1 MISRAFHIQ
10 AVPSNNKHGHTR
22 TPLFPSLAACASFVL
37 CCAVMVGRLG
47 WFACSSIANKYRR
60 VAFPGLP
67 FYSPSVYLCIEM
79 AQFTPKHQS
88 RQNAEDDNSPK
99 PLSTAIMQELANLK
113 EKFKNDDEED
123 TKGIVATTFHFHQ
136 ATCVTSCSHRSET
149 PYQHLDKAAVLQE
162 CKVFH
167 DQSVVTQNPR
177 RCCLLITKLLF
188 LLVKGDTF
196 TSAEITEVFFG
207 VTKLFQSPDVN
218 LRRMMY
224 LFIKEIAE
232 TCDPDD
238 VIIVTQSLTKD
249 MNTGEDLYRANSM
262 RVLAKIID
270 SSMLGAIERYLKQAI
285 VDRNAFVASSSLM
298 AGSRLFKTC
307 PDVVRRWINEVQ
319 EAVNSVNDMV
329 QFHALSLLYQIKQ
342 HDRLA
347 VSKTVQTLS
356 KGSLRS
362 PLATCLLIRY
372 TKMLLVEDMT
382 SANAKAAYAFLESCL
397 RHKNE
402 MVIFEA
408 AKAICNLPGVE
419 ANDLNPAITVLQLL
433 LSSTKPALR
442 FTAMRVLSEVAG
454 RHPISV
460 AKCNDDMESLVGDN
474 NRSIATL
481 AITTLLKTGNEA
493 SIDRLMKQISSF
505 MSEIGDEFKVV
516 VVKAVR
522 DMCVKYPGKHRVMVN
537 FLATFL
543 REEGGFEFKKAIV
556 DSILEIMKAIP
567 ETKESSLMHLCEFI
581 EDYEFDELIIRVLH
595 LIGTIGPTTSSPSKY
610 IRFVYNRIILE
621 SSNVRAAAITTL
633 GNLAVQLPELRSSI
647 LMLLEKSLDDDDDE
661 VRERAALL
669 YGTLQS
675 YPAQAAP
682 VDDAEL
688 ATADR
693 ASELELKF
701 LFNEKMPMDFSA
713 LERSVRAFIQHPNYD
728 KPITF
733 SSLPIIEAA
742 YVPPV
747 LQPGQRSVVAA
758 KKGGPDAALLAPAA
772 ASLDPASVVYD
783 VPELAYLGRAFR
795 TCPEVALTET
805 EVEYVVKCV
814 KHIFAEHVVLQ
825 FSVMN
830 TIDDQS
836 LRGVHIALTLSDE
849 ESYSEE
855 KTISASVARY
865 GEKANTFV
873 VLKRNTDAG
882 FQDLTCSCQLMFK
895 VVQVNPT
902 TGEVEGDEDGYDDEY
917 ALEDLDLQTRDYM
930 AKVQVGD
937 FRRVWEQMGSDGEVL
952 EKFGLQFKKLED
964 ALVAVAEFLGMAAV
978 DGTGVIPTGADGAK
992 RSHTLHMSGMFLGNV
1007 SVLVRAQLQI
1017 DDAGTV
1023 VLKLAVRSEDAS
1035 ISEVVSGCIQ

>member
-1 MISRAFHIQ
+1 
-10 AVPSNNKHGHTR
+10 
-22 TPLFPSLAACASFVL
+22 
-37 CCAVMVGRLG
+37 MV
-47 WFACSSIANKYRR
+47 
-60 VAFPGLP
+60 
-67 FYSPSVYLCIEM
+67 
-79 AQFTPKHQS
+79 
-88 RQNAEDDNSPK
+88 
-99 PLSTAIMQELANLK
+99 
-113 EKFKNDDEED
+113 
-123 TKGIVATTFHFHQ
+123 
-136 ATCVTSCSHRSET
+136 ET
-149 PYQHLDKAAVLQE
+149 PYAHLDKAAVLQE

-167 DQSVVTQNPR
+167 DQTVVTQNPR

-249 MNTGEDLYRANSM
+249 MNTGEDLHRANSM

-285 VDRNAFVASSSLM
+285 VDRNAFVASSALM
-298 AGSRLFKTC
+298 AGSRLFRTC
-307 PDVVRRWINEVQ
+307 SDVVRRWINEVQ
-319 EAVNSVNDMV
+319 EAVNSTNDMV
-329 QFHALSLLYQIKQ
+329 QFHSLSLLYQIKQ

-408 AKAICNLPGVE
+408 AKAMCNLPGVE

-433 LSSTKPALR
+433 LSSPKPALR

-460 AKCNDDMESLVGDN
+460 SKCNDDMESLVGDN

-481 AITTLLKTGNEA
+481 AITTLLKTGNES

-505 MSEIGDEFKVV
+505 MSEIGDEFKIV

-556 DSILEIMKAIP
+556 DSVLEIMKAIP

-581 EDYEFDELIIRVLH
+581 EDYEYDELIIRVLH
-595 LIGTIGPTTSSPSKY
+595 LIGTIGPTTSVPSRY

-633 GNLAVQLPELRSSI
+633 GNLAVTLPELRASI
-647 LMLLEKSLDDDDDE
+647 ILLLEKSLDDDDDE

-669 YGTLQS
+669 HNTLLK
-675 YPAQAAP
+675 YPAQPVP
-682 VDDAEL
+682 VDEEDL
-688 ATADR
+688 ANADR
-693 ASELELKF
+693 SQELELQY
-701 LFNEKMPMDFSA
+701 LFTEKMPMDFAA
-713 LERSVRAFIQHPNYD
+713 LDRSVRAFIQHPDYD
-728 KPITF
+728 KPVSF
-733 SSLPIIEAA
+733 SSLPVIEEA

-747 LQPGQRSVVAA
+747 LQPGQRGAVS
-758 KKGGPDAALLAPAA
+758 KKGGADVSILAPAA
-772 ASLDPASVVYD
+772 VAVDPAAVVYAM
-783 VPELAYLGRAFR
+783 PELAFLGRAFR
-795 TCPEVALTET
+795 SCPEVALTET

-825 FSVMN
+825 FSIMN

-836 LRGVHIALTLSDE
+836 LRDVHVALTLSDE
-849 ESYSEE
+849 ESYSQER
-855 KTISASVARY
+855 TIKAPVARY

-873 VLKRNTDAG
+873 VLKRNTEAG
-882 FQDLTCSCQLMFK
+882 FQALTCSCQLFFK

-937 FRRVWEQMGSDGEVL
+937 FRRVWEQVGSDGEVL
-952 EKFGLQFKKLED
+952 EKFALQFRKLED
-964 ALVAVAEFLGMAAV
+964 AVVAVADFLGMAAV
-978 DGTGVIPTGADGAK
+978 DGTGVVPSGAESGK

-1017 DDAGTV
+1017 NDSGSV
-1023 VLKLAVRSEDAS
+1023 ILKLAVRSEDAS
-1035 ISEVVSGCIQ
+1035 ISEVVVGCIQ

>member
-1 MISRAFHIQ
+1 M
-10 AVPSNNKHGHTR
+10 
-22 TPLFPSLAACASFVL
+22 
-37 CCAVMVGRLG
+37 
-47 WFACSSIANKYRR
+47 
-60 VAFPGLP
+60 
-67 FYSPSVYLCIEM
+67 
-79 AQFTPKHQS
+79 
-88 RQNAEDDNSPK
+88 EDDGTPK

-113 EKFKNDDEED
+113 EKFKNEDDED
-123 TKGIVATTFHFHQ
+123 IK
-136 ATCVTSCSHRSET
+136 ET

-167 DQSVVTQNPR
+167 DQSIVTQNPR

-270 SSMLGAIERYLKQAI
+270 ASMLGAIERYLKQAI

-307 PDVVRRWINEVQ
+307 PDVVRRWVNEVQ

-382 SANAKAAYAFLESCL
+382 SSNAKAAYAFLESCL

-408 AKAICNLPGVE
+408 AKAMCDLPGVD

-433 LSSTKPALR
+433 LSSPKPALR

-460 AKCNDDMESLVGDN
+460 SKCNDDMENLVGDN

-481 AITTLLKTGNEA
+481 AITTLLKTGNES

-505 MSEIGDEFKVV
+505 MSEIGDEFKIVV
-516 VVKAVR
+516 VRAVK
-522 DMCVKYPGKHRVMVN
+522 DMCIRYPQKHRVMVN

-543 REEGGFEFKKAIV
+543 REEGGFESKRAIV
-556 DSILEIMKAIP
+556 DSIYDIMRAIP
-567 ETKESSLMHLCEFI
+567 ETKDSSLMHLCEFI
-581 EDYEFDELIIRVLH
+581 EDSEFDELIIRVLH
-595 LIGTIGPTTSSPSKY
+595 LIETIGPATPAPSKY

-633 GNLAVQLPELRSSI
+633 GTLAVQLPDLRASI
-647 LMLLEKSLDDDDDE
+647 LLLLEKSLDDVDDE
-661 VRERAALL
+661 VRERASLL
-669 YGTLQS
+669 YSTLKN
-675 YPAQAAP
+675 YPAQPPPADEDEAA
-682 VDDAEL
+682 V
-688 ATADR
+688 ATR
-693 ASELELKF
+693 GPELELKF
-701 LFNEKMPMDFSA
+701 LFSEKMPMDFGA
-713 LERSVRAFIQHPNYD
+713 LDRSVRAFMQHPNYSE
-728 KPITF
+728 PLSF
-733 SSLPIIEAA
+733 ASLPIIEAA

-747 LQPGQRSVVAA
+747 LQPGQRSGASSAAA
-758 KKGGPDAALLAPAA
+758 KKKGPDSGATPDAVAV
-772 ASLDPASVVYD
+772 DPAGAVYE
-783 VPELAYLGRAFR
+783 VPDLSYLGRAFR

-805 EVEYVVKCV
+805 EVEYVVKCT
-814 KHIFAEHVVLQ
+814 KHIFAEHIVLQ

-836 LRGVHIALTLSDE
+836 LRDVHVALELSDE
-849 ESYSEE
+849 ESYCQE
-855 KTISASVARY
+855 KTIVAPTARY

-873 VLKRNTDAG
+873 VLKRNTESG

-902 TGEVEGDEDGYDDEY
+902 SGEVEGDEDGYDDEY
-917 ALEDLDLQTRDYM
+917 ALEELDVQTRDYM

-937 FRRVWEQMGSDGEVL
+937 FRRVWEEMGSDGEVL
-952 EKFGLQFKKLED
+952 EKFGLQFRKLED
-964 ALVAVAEFLGMAAV
+964 ALVAVADFLGMAAV
-978 DGTGVIPTGADGAK
+978 DGTGVIPSGHEGTK
-992 RSHTLHMSGMFLGNV
+992 RSHTLHMSGKFLGNV

-1017 DDAGTV
+1017 DDAGTT
-1023 VLKLAVRSEDAS
+1023 VLKLAVRSEDS
-1035 ISEVVSGCIQ
+1035 DISEVVAGCIQ

>member
-1 MISRAFHIQ
+1 MMTMMTSKVSSEMWLLIARCFELTCIS
-10 AVPSNNKHGHTR
+10 P
-22 TPLFPSLAACASFVL
+22 VL
-37 CCAVMVGRLG
+37 L
-47 WFACSSIANKYRR
+47 
-60 VAFPGLP
+60 
-67 FYSPSVYLCIEM
+67 SVE
-79 AQFTPKHQS
+79 S
-88 RQNAEDDNSPK
+88 
-99 PLSTAIMQELANLK
+99 
-113 EKFKNDDEED
+113 
-123 TKGIVATTFHFHQ
+123 
-136 ATCVTSCSHRSET
+136 

-167 DQSVVTQNPR
+167 DHNVVTQNPR

-207 VTKLFQSPDVN
+207 VTKLFQSHDVN

-270 SSMLGAIERYLKQAI
+270 ASMLGAIERYLKQAI
-285 VDRNAFVASSSLM
+285 VDRNAFVASSALM
-298 AGSRLFKTC
+298 AGSRLFRSC
-307 PDVVRRWINEVQ
+307 PEVVRRWINEVQ
-319 EAVNSVNDMV
+319 EAVNSTNDMV
-329 QFHALSLLYQIKQ
+329 QYHSLSLLYQIKQ

-356 KGSLRS
+356 RGSLRS

-372 TKMLLVEDMT
+372 TKMLLIEDMT
-382 SANAKAAYAFLESCL
+382 SSNAKAAYAFLENCL
-397 RHKNE
+397 RHKND

-408 AKAICNLPGVE
+408 AKAMCNLPGVE
-419 ANDLNPAITVLQLL
+419 AQDLNPAITVLQLL
-433 LSSTKPALR
+433 LSSPKPTLR
-442 FTAMRVLSEVAG
+442 FAAMRVLSEVAS

-460 AKCNDDMESLVGDN
+460 SKCNDDMESLVGDN

-481 AITTLLKTGNEA
+481 AITTLLKTGNES

-522 DMCVKYPGKHRVMVN
+522 DMCIRYPQKHRIMVN

-543 REEGGFEFKKAIV
+543 REEGGFDFKKAIV

-595 LIGTIGPTTSSPSKY
+595 LIGSIGPTTSAPARY

-621 SSNVRAAAITTL
+621 GRNVRAAAITTL
-633 GNLAVQLPELRSSI
+633 GSLAVALPELRSSI
-647 LMLLEKSLDDDDDE
+647 LQLLVQPMEDDDDE

-669 YGTLQS
+669 HDTLME
-675 YPAQAAP
+675 YPAQPAATEEEEALNANRGP
-682 VDDAEL
+682 
-688 ATADR
+688 
-693 ASELELKF
+693 ELELKF
-701 LFNEKMPMDFSA
+701 LFSEKSPMDFNT
-713 LERSVRAFIQHPNYD
+713 LDRSVRAFMERPDYN

-733 SSLPIIEAA
+733 STLPIIEEA
-742 YVPPV
+742 YVPPAA
-747 LQPGQRSVVAA
+747 LTGQRSAA
-758 KKGGPDAALLAPAA
+758 AGGKKAAPDAALFTPDPVMV
-772 ASLDPASVVYD
+772 DPAGAVYE
-783 VPELAYLGRAFR
+783 VPELSYLGRAFR

-814 KHIFAEHVVLQ
+814 KHIFPEHVVLQ

-830 TIDDQS
+830 TIDDQNLKDLS
-836 LRGVHIALTLSDE
+836 VAVTLSDD

-855 KTISASVARY
+855 RIVPAAIARY
-865 GEKANTFV
+865 GEKVNTFV
-873 VLKRNTDAG
+873 VLKRNEEAG
-882 FQDLTCSCQLMFK
+882 YQDLTCACQLMFK
-895 VVQVNPT
+895 VIQVDPN
-902 TGEVEGDEDGYDDEY
+902 TGEIEGDEDGYDDEY
-917 ALEDLDLQTRDYM
+917 VLEDLDVQTRDYM

-937 FRRVWEQMGSDGEVL
+937 FRRNWEEMGSDAEVL
-952 EKFGLQFKKLED
+952 EKFALQFKNLEE
-964 ALVAVAEFLGMAAV
+964 AVVAVADFLGMAAV
-978 DGTGVIPTGADGAK
+978 DGTGIIPSGSEAGK

-1017 DDAGTV
+1017 NDAGSV
-1023 VLKLAVRSEDAS
+1023 VLKLAVRSENPD
-1035 ISEVVSGCIQ
+1035 ISEVVAGCVQ